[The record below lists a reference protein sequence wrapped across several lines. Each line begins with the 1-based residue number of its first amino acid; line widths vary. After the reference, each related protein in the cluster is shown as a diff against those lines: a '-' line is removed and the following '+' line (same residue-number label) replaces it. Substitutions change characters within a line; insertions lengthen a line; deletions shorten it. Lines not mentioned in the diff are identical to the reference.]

1 MASKR
6 TVNNVSAVETIEDKI
21 AELQA
26 LKNVVQFVENEIEND
41 ISWAKEYEEQIA
53 IAEKDGEKVSEQDY
67 RRIYVKE
74 HNSRADA
81 MRRILSKLV
90 D

>member
-1 MASKR
+1 MANKR
-6 TVNNVSAVETIEDKI
+6 MVNNVSAVETIMNKI
-21 AELQA
+21 AELHA
-26 LKNVVQFVENEIEND
+26 LKDVVQFVENDIENS
-41 ISWAKEYEEQIA
+41 INWAKDYEEEIA
-53 IAEKDGEKVSEQDY
+53 VAEKAGEKVSESDY
-67 RRIYVKE
+67 RRVYIKE

>member
-1 MASKR
+1 MANKKI
-6 TVNNVSAVETIEDKI
+6 VNNVSAVETIENKI

-26 LKNVVQFVENEIEND
+26 LRDVVQFIENEIEND
-41 ISWAKEYEEQIA
+41 INWAKEYEEQIA
-53 IAEKDGEKVSEQDY
+53 VAEKDGEKVSESDY
-67 RRIYVKE
+67 RRMDIKE

>member
-53 IAEKDGEKVSEQDY
+53 IAEKDGEKVSESDY
-67 RRIYVKE
+67 RRMYIKE
-74 HNSRADA
+74 HKSRVGA

>member
-1 MASKR
+1 MAIKKI
-6 TVNNVSAVETIEDKI
+6 VSDVSVVEIIENKI

-26 LKNVVQFVENEIEND
+26 LKRVVQFIENEIEDYINL
-41 ISWAKEYEEQIA
+41 AKEYEEQIA
-53 IAEKDGEKVSEQDY
+53 VAEKDGAKVPESDY

>member
-1 MASKR
+1 MANKKM
-6 TVNNVSAVETIEDKI
+6 VNNVSAVETIKNKI
-21 AELQA
+21 EELQA
-26 LKNVVQFVENEIEND
+26 LKDVVQFIENEIENSM
-41 ISWAKEYEEQIA
+41 SWAKDYEEEIVV
-53 IAEKDGEKVSEQDY
+53 AEKDGEKVSESDY

>member
-1 MASKR
+1 MANKR
-6 TVNNVSAVETIEDKI
+6 MVNNVSAVETIMNKI
-21 AELQA
+21 EELQA
-26 LKNVVQFVENEIEND
+26 LKDVVQFVENEIENS
-41 ISWAKEYEEQIA
+41 INWAKDYEEEIA
-53 IAEKDGEKVSEQDY
+53 VAEKDGAKVSESDY

>member
-1 MASKR
+1 MANKKM
-6 TVNNVSAVETIEDKI
+6 VNNVSAVEAIKNKIE
-21 AELQA
+21 ELQA
-26 LKNVVQFVENEIEND
+26 LKDVVQFIENEIENSM
-41 ISWAKEYEEQIA
+41 SWAKDYEEEIA
-53 IAEKDGEKVSEQDY
+53 VAEKGGEKVSESDY
-67 RRIYVKE
+67 RRVYVKE